1 VDARNEN
8 TWQVGFLPSLSSDAQ
23 ERLLSLAETF
33 QHGEDEVIFH
43 QNDPSLNL
51 YIVKS
56 GVVAIE
62 IYRPTRGF
70 CRMLELGPGE
80 LFSWS
85 ALIEPR
91 RETAT
96 ARALENTCV
105 FGIAGGKLIDNCLKD
120 PAFGYE
126 IYKGLAN
133 VISTRLKATRR
144 EVLEMRAA
152 S

>member
-1 VDARNEN
+1 MDARDG
-8 TWQVGFLPSLSSDAQ
+8 TWQVGFLPSLSPDAQ
-23 ERLLSLAETF
+23 AKLLSLAEVF
-33 QHGEDEVIFH
+33 HYPEDEVIFR

-56 GVVAIE
+56 GVVVIE
-62 IYRPTRGF
+62 VYRPARGF
-70 CRMLELGPGE
+70 CPVLELGPGE

-85 ALIEPR
+85 ALVEPR

-96 ARALENTCV
+96 ARAIGNTCV
-105 FGIAGGKLIDNCLKD
+105 FGIAGGKLSDLCLKD

-126 IYKGLAN
+126 IYKALAP
-133 VISTRLKATRR
+133 VISSRLLTARR
-144 EVLEMRAA
+144 EAMEMRVA